1 MDELSRLNDRP
12 AAEARAELLRCCGSS
27 AWVEALL
34 ARRPFADASSLYAVA
49 ESVWWDLEPA
59 DWREAFAHH
68 SRIGDLDSVHVRFAS
83 TEQWAAGEQAGA
95 RGAPEELLTALAEA
109 NQAFE
114 ERFGYIF
121 IVCATG
127 KSAEEMLALL
137 LRRLA
142 HSPQDELRIA
152 GAEQAKI
159 TRLRLEKLLSP

>member
-12 AAEARAELLRCCGSS
+12 EAEARAELQRCCGSS
-27 AWVEALL
+27 RWVEAIL
-34 ARRPFADASSLYAVA
+34 AHRPFAEASSLYAVA
-49 ESVWWDLEPA
+49 DSVWWDLEPA

-68 SRIGDLDSVHVRFAS
+68 PRIGDLDSLRARSAS

-95 RGAPEELLTALAEA
+95 RGAPAELLTALAEA
-109 NQAFE
+109 NQAYE
-114 ERFGYIF
+114 ERFSYIF

-127 KSAEEMLALL
+127 KSAAEMLALL

-142 HSPQDELRIA
+142 HSPQDELRIT

-159 TRLRLEKLLSP
+159 TRLRLEKVLSP